1 MTIRDLEI
9 FIEVCK
15 TKNMSKAA
23 ENLKISQP
31 TVSHAI
37 SQIENEYNV
46 QLFDRISKKLYITDV
61 GLRLFDYAK
70 NILEQ
75 FQNTVIPIAAFF

>member
-15 TKNMSKAA
+15 TKNMSNAA
-23 ENLKISQP
+23 KNLKISQP

-46 QLFDRISKKLYITDV
+46 KLFDRISKKLYIKMLV
-61 GLRLFDYAK
+61 
-70 NILEQ
+70 
-75 FQNTVIPIAAFF
+75 